1 MTENG
6 TTTTA
11 AEEESTNWRIDLFF
25 TPHEITEERLK
36 AYNVVVMDVL
46 RAATSITT
54 ALANGAKYVIPA
66 PSIAEATALAAQLSR
81 DNVLLCGEREG
92 KLIDG
97 FDVGNSPA
105 DYSRDRVRG
114 RHLIF
119 GSTNGSPAI
128 VKASGARGVFLCGF
142 VNLNAV
148 LDAVLAS
155 AQPFPLALLCAGRN
169 SRFSIED
176 AVCGGMMITRLRA
189 RNGKTL
195 ALNDAACTAE
205 ILARDFSADLPGL
218 LSQCDHGKY
227 LKSLGMESDL
237 PLCAADSS
245 SGIVPVL
252 KDGRLV
258 KYSKG

>member
-6 TTTTA
+6 ITA
-11 AEEESTNWRIDLFF
+11 PTAEGEATIDLFF
-25 TPHEITEERLK
+25 TPQEITEDRLK
-36 AYNVVVMDVL
+36 AYNVVVVDVL
-46 RAATSITT
+46 RAATSIAT

-97 FDVGNSPA
+97 FDIGNSPS

-119 GSTNGSPAI
+119 GSTNGSPAV
-128 VKASGARGVFLCGF
+128 VKAAGARAVFLCGF
-142 VNLNAV
+142 IN
-148 LDAVLAS
+148 LDAAIEALLTTQ
-155 AQPFPLALLCAGRN
+155 QPFPLALLCAGRN
-169 SRFSIED
+169 ARFSIED
-176 AVCGGMMITRLRA
+176 AVCGGLIIRRLRE
-189 RNGKTL
+189 RNSKTL
-195 ALNDAACTAE
+195 SLNDAARTAE
-205 ILARDFSADLPGL
+205 ILARDFGSDLTSL
-218 LSQCDHGKY
+218 LKECDHGRY

-245 SGIVPVL
+245 SSVVPVL

-258 KYSKG
+258 KHGKGN